1 MTFVFDWFSIVLVAI
16 VVIFCFVGLFR
27 GFFATLVTL
36 FKSIITIGG
45 AILLSKPIAS
55 ALLPTGIGS
64 AIVSPIDSWLL
75 SVNSQA
81 FGMSVTAE
89 TDVSFIASSLSETG
103 IPSLFADPIARF
115 ALTMADGEMT
125 LSLAV
130 SRSITYYILIVIA
143 FLVVLLVLNLLMLIL
158 RKLTARINKIPFVGV
173 FNRILGLLLGAA
185 YGFVIVSLIAYATSW
200 LLNIREVN
208 DYLGTLIG
216 IGNDSKMSHRQV
228 ADRKQH
234 HQKTDRTL
242 SLIFLFRHHFF
253 DFFVGK
259 DFDAVCFQKARG
271 DPGTFDRFPLK
282 GSVVNP
288 MNAAGRR
295 TFF

>member
-173 FNRILGLLLGAA
+173 FSRILGLLLGAA

-216 IGNDSKMSHRQV
+216 IGNDSKMSI
-228 ADRKQH
+228 AKW
-234 HQKTDRTL
+234 
-242 SLIFLFRHHFF
+242 LIENNIIKKLIE
-253 DFFVGK
+253 
-259 DFDAVCFQKARG
+259 
-271 DPGTFDRFPLK
+271 LYL
-282 GSVVNP
+282 
-288 MNAAGRR
+288 
-295 TFF
+295 